1 MPHDP
6 FRSAQPLLDAKLRD
20 LRIGALVVTYFPD
33 EDLLTSLRAI
43 LLESVTQVCIINN
56 SPTPLSER
64 ESSLDCS
71 LSDKARFI
79 CLELGEN
86 RGIAYAQ
93 NQGLRTLF
101 HHGCDAVFIFDQD
114 SVIDSSFVPQML
126 TAWRALEEQ
135 AAQTIAAIG
144 PAYVDRKTGA
154 RSAAI
159 RYCANGIMKRIA
171 LDAQSHPIAADYV
184 IASGSLLPRYAW
196 ERVGPM
202 AEPLFAYWLDI
213 EWGLRAKALGLNSY
227 VIPSVTMSHSIGE
240 HTVTVLGQARVVH
253 DDFRQY
259 FLIRNPVLL
268 LRYRH
273 IPLMVRLRIL
283 VEALFKYIPWYWVT
297 SAKKSQTWQT
307 VRQALGDG
315 FHNRGG
321 AR

>member
-6 FRSAQPLLDAKLRD
+6 FPSTQPLLDAKLQE

-33 EDLLTSLRAI
+33 EDLLNSLRAI
-43 LLESVTQVCIINN
+43 LLKSVPQVCIINN
-56 SPTPLSER
+56 SPTPLSEWG
-64 ESSLDCS
+64 SPLDPAFA
-71 LSDKARFI
+71 DGRFI

-101 HHGCDAVFIFDQD
+101 HHGCEAAFIFDQD
-114 SVIDSSFVPQML
+114 SAIDPSFAPQML
-126 TAWRALEEQ
+126 TAWQALEQQ

-144 PAYVDRKTGA
+144 PTYVDRKTGA

-159 RYCANGIMKRIA
+159 RYRANGIMKRIA
-171 LDAQSHPIAADYV
+171 LDAQTEPIAADYV
-184 IASGSLLPRYAW
+184 IASGSLIPRYAW

-227 VIPSVTMSHSIGE
+227 VIPSITMSHSIGE
-240 HTVTVLGQARVVH
+240 HTVSVLGQARVVH

-273 IPLMVRLRIL
+273 IPRMVRLRIL

-315 FHNRGG
+315 YRNRGG
-321 AR
+321 VR